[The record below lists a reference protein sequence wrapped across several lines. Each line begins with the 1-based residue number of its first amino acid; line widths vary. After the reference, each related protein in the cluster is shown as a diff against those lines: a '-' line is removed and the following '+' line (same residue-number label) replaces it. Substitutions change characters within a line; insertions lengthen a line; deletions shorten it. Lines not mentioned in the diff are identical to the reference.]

1 MKPNDSN
8 DRRTPE
14 EEKDANAGGLV
25 RRLIEGAGKARDVA
39 RKLVGRFRRGD
50 TGDRSAPGTGAKG
63 TGPGLSMFDG
73 VPEMRQAARKLAKRS
88 ATGGNP
94 RDPQTNLL
102 NQTEKL
108 EEASTSYF
116 TRTSLVMGSA
126 LVVFAIA
133 WAKIAKL
140 DEVAS
145 GPGEIVP
152 AGSVKV
158 VQHLEGGIVAKINV
172 RDGDLVKKG
181 QVLMR
186 LRSAAAK
193 AELAQLRAREIT
205 LILRANRLEAFVS
218 GKPTRPLSAATK
230 ARYASLIKEEAEV
243 LRLQEKTRRLQRL
256 VIERQIEQRR
266 SQLKILRETEA
277 SLRNQFKVVKESL
290 RLREAGTRKGVVP
303 RALYLQTQRE
313 YERVLGEINEAVAKI
328 GRTRQELA
336 EARARLAEHN
346 IRTRTEAMTERGKVL
361 GELAEVREKLAT
373 LRDRVSRL
381 AIRAPVRGYVKGL
394 RVKNEGAV
402 ITADGKPVMEIVPAD
417 RKLVVEARISTRD
430 VGHVKV
436 GQLVKIKVDTY
447 DFARYGALNGRVKDL
462 SATSFLDK
470 DGRPYFRAIVTLAR
484 NHMGRVPGQ
493 LPLTPGMT
501 VTADVVTG
509 TKSVL
514 AYIIKP
520 VYVAINSGLRER

>member
-1 MKPNDSN
+1 MSLKIFSKFGKKRRKP
-8 DRRTPE
+8 
-14 EEKDANAGGLV
+14 EKKADGSGLMMAD
-25 RRLIEGAGKARDVA
+25 GA
-39 RKLVGRFRRGD
+39 
-50 TGDRSAPGTGAKG
+50 
-63 TGPGLSMFDG
+63 M
-73 VPEMRQAARKLAKRS
+73 EMRKSARKLAKRS

-116 TRTSLVMGSA
+116 TRTSLVMASA
-126 LVVFAIA
+126 MVVFAIS

-140 DEVAS
+140 DEVAT

-152 AGSVKV
+152 AGSIKM

-181 QVLMR
+181 QVLIRM
-186 LRSAAAK
+186 RSASAR
-193 AELAQLRAREIT
+193 AELAQLEAREIS
-205 LILRANRLEAFVS
+205 LLLRAKRLEAFVT
-218 GKPTRPLSAATK
+218 GKAPSVLSPAIR
-230 ARYASLIKEEAEV
+230 ARYGRLIKEEAEV
-243 LRLQEKTRRLQRL
+243 LRLQEETRRLQRA
-256 VIERQIEQRR
+256 VIESQIEQRQ
-266 SQLKILRETEA
+266 SQLKILHETER

-290 RLREAGTRKGVVP
+290 HLRLRGTRKGVVP

-313 YERVLGEINEAVAKI
+313 YERVLGDINEAIAKI
-328 GRTRQELA
+328 GRTRQELV
-336 EARARLAEHN
+336 EARARLAEHD
-346 IRTRTEAMTERGKVL
+346 IRTRTESMTERGKVL
-361 GELAEVREKLAT
+361 GELAQVREKLNN

-381 AIRAPVRGYVKGL
+381 AIRAPASGYVKGL

-417 RKLVVEARISTRD
+417 RRMVVEVRISTRD
-430 VGHVKV
+430 VGHVRV
-436 GQLVKIKVDTY
+436 GQNVKIKVDTY
-447 DFARYGALNGRVKDL
+447 DFARYGAVNGRIKDI

-470 DGRPYFRAIVTLAR
+470 EGRPYFRAIITLAR
-484 NHMGRVPGQ
+484 NHLGRVRGQ